1 MSLSE
6 IFFFIFL
13 VPRPFCRQL
22 CWTHLFITASPIFRS
37 LPNRQSPDFVT
48 RNRGSCIACTETRR
62 RRLVA
67 DVHLAEA
74 GNPSPAAGS
83 DHHKAWPI
91 AIAPV
96 AVMAAVIAT
105 THSTTTLT
113 PATSGS
119 FGRDKRGYAD
129 GGRGGDSENR
139 LADHESSPLVVVG
152 CASHIL
158 SASRANDPSGSNF
171 IPRKRLF
178 VIAITS
184 QAQTSALNH
193 VLVGRIACAAL
204 HLGEPRSELCVATN
218 GLPHWRWWFCSRCHQ
233 QPGTP
238 RA

>member
-6 IFFFIFL
+6 IVFFIFL

-74 GNPSPAAGS
+74 GNPSPAARS
-83 DHHKAWPI
+83 DHHNSAKAS
-91 AIAPV
+91 AVAMVPV
-96 AVMAAVIAT
+96 AVMAAVIAA
-105 THSTTTLT
+105 THSTTTLS
-113 PATSGS
+113 PATCGS
-119 FGRDKRGYAD
+119 LGRDKRGGAD
-129 GGRGGDSENR
+129 GGRGGNSENR
-139 LADHESSPLVVVG
+139 LADHESLLWLSLDVLLTSCPLVVRMIRRVQLRPQKATLCDCHHIASTNVG
-152 CASHIL
+152 AKSRPCRCA
-158 SASRANDPSGSNF
+158 
-171 IPRKRLF
+171 
-178 VIAITS
+178 T
-184 QAQTSALNH
+184 
-193 VLVGRIACAAL
+193 L
-204 HLGEPRSELCVATN
+204 HLGEQRSELCVATN
-218 GLPHWRWWFCSRCHQ
+218 GLLHWRWWFCSRCHQ

>member
-1 MSLSE
+1 M
-6 IFFFIFL
+6 
-13 VPRPFCRQL
+13 
-22 CWTHLFITASPIFRS
+22 HLFITASPIFRS

-48 RNRGSCIACTETRR
+48 RNRGSFIACTETSR

-74 GNPSPAAGS
+74 GNPSPAARS
-83 DHHKAWPI
+83 DHHKASSI

-96 AVMAAVIAT
+96 AVMAPVIAT

-113 PATSGS
+113 PPTSGS
-119 FGRDKRGYAD
+119 FGRDKRGCAD

-139 LADHESSPLVVVG
+139 LANHESLLWLSLDVLLTSCPLVVRMIRRVQLHPQKATLCDCHHIASTNVG
-152 CASHIL
+152 AK
-158 SASRANDPSGSNF
+158 SRPC
-171 IPRKRLF
+171 R
-178 VIAITS
+178 
-184 QAQTSALNH
+184 
-193 VLVGRIACAAL
+193 RIACAAL
-204 HLGEPRSELCVATN
+204 HLGEQRSELCVATN